1 MMLAAHAV
9 ANRAGPSVRAPSTV
23 RRA

>member
-9 ANRAGPSVRAPSTV
+9 ANRVGPSVRAPSTV